1 MRCEVCGRKIQG
13 KPVKA
18 IIEGAKLTVCNDCSR
33 HGRIVLEE
41 IKQAMPI
48 PTQKTTSTTTKPTQV
63 KMQKVKVEDILEEK
77 IELVEDFA
85 QRIRQ
90 AREKLGLTQEDLGKK
105 INEKASLLKKIESG
119 KLKPDNKLAN
129 KIEHALRIKLL
140 IPSKGDMP
148 TSEMPKPKSQ
158 GLTFGDLLQLEGNNG
173 GKVDESYNSP
183 AS

>member
-33 HGRIVLEE
+33 HGKIVLEE
-41 IKQAMPI
+41 IKQSMLI
-48 PTQKTTSTTTKPTQV
+48 PVQKTAPAITKPAQV
-63 KMQKVKVEDILEEK
+63 KIPKVKAEDILEENL
-77 IELVEDFA
+77 ELVEDFA

-90 AREKLGLTQEDLGKK
+90 ARERLGLTQEDLGKK

-119 KLKPDNKLAN
+119 KLKPDNKLAA

-140 IPSKGDMP
+140 TPSKGDVP
-148 TSEMPKPKSQ
+148 TSVLPKPKSQ
-158 GLTFGDLLQLEGNNG
+158 GLTFGDLLQLERSNG
-173 GKVDESYNSP
+173 GKVDEGYNST

>member
-33 HGRIVLEE
+33 HGKIVLEE
-41 IKQAMPI
+41 IKQSMPI
-48 PTQKTTSTTTKPTQV
+48 PIQKTTSATTKTAQM
-63 KMQKVKVEDILEEK
+63 KMHKVKAEDILEENL
-77 IELVEDFA
+77 ELVEDFA

-90 AREKLGLTQEDLGKK
+90 ARERLGLTQEDLGKK

-119 KLKPDNKLAN
+119 KLKPDNRLAA

-140 IPSKGDMP
+140 IPSKCDMT
-148 TSEMPKPKSQ
+148 TSLLPKPKSQ
-158 GLTFGDLLQLEGNNG
+158 GLTFGDLLQLGKNNG
-173 GKVDESYNSP
+173 GKVDESYNST